1 MSLTDWERMAFYITF
16 AGYFI
21 AMLSYVM
28 HLPFKNPLLA
38 RFASYSALIGLLG
51 NTSAIA
57 LRLVIA
63 GRPPLANGYE
73 FILTFAWGIVF
84 VYLWVERRYKI
95 SMIGAFVLPC
105 AFFLLAFVVF
115 FMSENERVMT
125 AIQPALKSN
134 WLTFHVAT
142 AMFGYGALAISFG
155 IGLLY
160 LVKQNLVDKGS
171 EGQLNARI
179 PNLGRLDLMEYKMI
193 MLGFPLLT
201 LCIISG
207 AIWANYAWGTYWS
220 WDPKET
226 WSLVTW
232 IIYAIYLHTRLM
244 YGCKGKPSAWV
255 AVIGF
260 LAVLFTFFGVNY
272 CIAGLH
278 SYA

>member
-21 AMLSYVM
+21 AMLSYVL
-28 HLPFKNPLLA
+28 HLPFKNPQLA
-38 RFASYSALIGLLG
+38 SFASYSSLMGLLG
-51 NTSAIA
+51 NTAA
-57 LRLVIA
+57 LILRMVIA

-95 SMIGAFVLPC
+95 SIMGAFVLPC

-125 AIQPALKSN
+125 SIQ
-134 WLTFHVAT
+134 
-142 AMFGYGALAISFG
+142 G
-155 IGLLY
+155 
-160 LVKQNLVDKGS
+160 LVDKGS

-179 PNLGRLDLMEYKMI
+179 PDLGRLDFLEYKMI

-244 YGCKGKPSAWV
+244 YGWKGKLSAWV

-272 CIAGLH
+272 FIAGLH